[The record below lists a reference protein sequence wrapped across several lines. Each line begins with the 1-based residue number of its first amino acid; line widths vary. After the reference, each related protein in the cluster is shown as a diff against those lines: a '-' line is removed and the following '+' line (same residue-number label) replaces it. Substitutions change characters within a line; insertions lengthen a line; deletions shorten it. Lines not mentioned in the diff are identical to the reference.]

1 MSDPFPA
8 TTADEQDEPPE
19 VPDRT
24 APDWAPSPERLK
36 ELLPHG
42 LDLDAYRPAPPPRGG
57 RRRQPSRFGGPAFR
71 WGAPDPLDPNLL
83 QARPWAPMTDA
94 EWEAIAPFLWAM
106 GCGFR
111 GAPGVSAA
119 GRPLA
124 DPRARLDAIFRSVT
138 LKREATHPR
147 TGQPVPARACWCDL
161 PPGYG
166 RPDSVSRLYRR
177 WARLGDGR
185 ASLWARLLIEVTD
198 PAAAPALRGMA
209 HWICCA
215 FRRGIRLMGLRA
227 ILLARRIRQHSALPG
242 PPHWLPDP
250 DLSEALARAFAAI
263 FAAPDRWPLAALFG
277 RLRQLLPRCF
287 GRRSIPRWAEPA

>member
-1 MSDPFPA
+1 MSDHSAEDDLPDTLPA
-8 TTADEQDEPPE
+8 ELS
-19 VPDRT
+19 
-24 APDWAPSPERLK
+24 APTPERLA
-36 ELLPHG
+36 ELLPRG
-42 LDLDAYRPAPPPRGG
+42 FDMDSWQPAPPPG
-57 RRRQPSRFGGPAFR
+57 RRARRRSTGPAFR
-71 WGAPDPLDPNLL
+71 WGAPDPLDPALTKT
-83 QARPWAPMTDA
+83 RPWAPMTDA

-119 GRPLA
+119 GRPIA
-124 DPRARLDAIFRSVT
+124 DPRARLDAIFRAVT
-138 LKREATHPR
+138 LKREVTHPR
-147 TGQPVPARACWCDL
+147 TAQTLPGRACWRDL
-161 PPGYG
+161 PDNYG

-198 PAAAPALRGMA
+198 AAASPTLRSMA

-215 FRRGIRLMGLRA
+215 FRRGIRIMGLRA
-227 ILLARRIRQHSALPG
+227 IALARRIRQHSALPG

-250 DLSEALARAFAAI
+250 DLSEQVGQALSAIVAAPTRWPSTALLAR
-263 FAAPDRWPLAALFG
+263 L
-277 RLRQLLPRCF
+277 RLLIPRCL